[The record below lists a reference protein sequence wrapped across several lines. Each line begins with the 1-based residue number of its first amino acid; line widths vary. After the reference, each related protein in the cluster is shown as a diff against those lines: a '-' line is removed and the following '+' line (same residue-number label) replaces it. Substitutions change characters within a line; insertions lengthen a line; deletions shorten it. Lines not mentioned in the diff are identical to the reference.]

1 MKASSVSACRAMNAE
16 VVISVN
22 LNAQL
27 VGVPLSRQFSEGPE
41 SGATQEELTLWDR
54 LVGYF
59 SSDDEDERKRG
70 FNVTHEEDVT
80 EEEMEAFRMKR
91 QRKEDPMAAKDA
103 GTEGYDLV

>member
-1 MKASSVSACRAMNAE
+1 VAPPRPPPPPPGPPPAAGAHVRLDPTKLAE
-16 VVISVN
+16 A
-22 LNAQL
+22 LRREDARL
-27 VGVPLSRQFSEGPE
+27 REGE
-41 SGATQEELTLWDR
+41 RDG
-54 LVGYF
+54 G
-59 SSDDEDERKRG
+59 DERKRG